1 MTGSS
6 GSPFFFVR
14 RHAEP
19 HKPANF
25 RLHLWR
31 PGLGKIIISRDGVV
45 EQEIPLS
52 RERMSIGR
60 RSRNDIVLSHAA
72 VSGEHAVITTILDES
87 FLEDL
92 RSTNGTFVNG
102 QRVGKHFLQ
111 HQDIIKIAKY
121 KIEYLAD
128 GVRPVPAPVGEGAAV
143 PATPPQRPAAAL
155 APAPAPAPAPV
166 PAGPPAAAL
175 GRIEVLNGANAGK
188 QLALTKPLTTLGR
201 PGVQVIV
208 ISRAS
213 DGYSVVQAD
222 GDAIATLN
230 GAPLGKQ
237 PLRLKNADVLDLSGT
252 QMAFKQD

>member
-1 MTGSS
+1 M
-6 GSPFFFVR
+6 
-14 RHAEP
+14 
-19 HKPANF
+19 
-25 RLHLWR
+25 
-31 PGLGKIIISRDGVV
+31 GKIIISRDGVV

-60 RSRNDIVLSHAA
+60 RSRNDVVLSHPA

-111 HQDIIKIAKY
+111 HQDTIKIAKY

-128 GVRPVPAPVGEGAAV
+128 GVRPAPPPMGESVTIPVA
-143 PATPPQRPAAAL
+143 PPHRPAAA
-155 APAPAPAPAPV
+155 AAAASASTPAAAPV
-166 PAGPPAAAL
+166 PAASPPASPAAVL

-208 ISRAS
+208 ISRAV

-230 GAPLGKQ
+230 GAALGKQ
-237 PLRLKNADVLDLSGT
+237 PQRLKTGDVLDLSGT
-252 QMAFKQD
+252 QMAFKQDFA

>member
-1 MTGSS
+1 M
-6 GSPFFFVR
+6 
-14 RHAEP
+14 
-19 HKPANF
+19 
-25 RLHLWR
+25 
-31 PGLGKIIISRDGVV
+31 GKIIISRDGVV

-52 RERMSIGR
+52 RERMTIGR
-60 RSRNDIVLSHAA
+60 RSRNDIVLSHPA

-111 HQDIIKIAKY
+111 HQDMIKIAKY
-121 KIEYLAD
+121 RIEYLAD
-128 GVRPVPAPVGEGAAV
+128 GVRPVPVPMGESATIPV
-143 PATPPQRPAAAL
+143 P
-155 APAPAPAPAPV
+155 PAPRPGPAPTRVAAPV
-166 PAGPPAAAL
+166 PAAAPATPAPVL

-208 ISRAS
+208 ISRAP
-213 DGYSVVQAD
+213 DGYSVVQSE

-230 GAPLGKQ
+230 GAALGKQ
-237 PLRLKNADVLDLSGT
+237 PQRLKDGDVLDLSGT
-252 QMAFKQD
+252 QMSFKQDFA

>member
-1 MTGSS
+1 M
-6 GSPFFFVR
+6 
-14 RHAEP
+14 
-19 HKPANF
+19 
-25 RLHLWR
+25 
-31 PGLGKIIISRDGVV
+31 GKIIISRDGVV

-52 RERMSIGR
+52 RERMTIGR
-60 RSRNDIVLSHAA
+60 RSRNDIVLSHPA

-111 HQDIIKIAKY
+111 HQDMIKIAKY
-121 KIEYLAD
+121 RIEYLAD
-128 GVRPVPAPVGEGAAV
+128 GVRPVPAPTGES
-143 PATPPQRPAAAL
+143 ATIPLP
-155 APAPAPAPAPV
+155 PAPRPGPAPTRVAAPV
-166 PAGPPAAAL
+166 PAAAPATPAPVL

-208 ISRAS
+208 ISRAP
-213 DGYSVVQAD
+213 DGYSVVQSE

-237 PLRLKNADVLDLSGT
+237 PQRLKDGDVLDLSGT
-252 QMAFKQD
+252 QMAFKQDFA

>member
-1 MTGSS
+1 
-6 GSPFFFVR
+6 
-14 RHAEP
+14 
-19 HKPANF
+19 
-25 RLHLWR
+25 
-31 PGLGKIIISRDGVV
+31 LGKIIISRDGVV
-45 EQEIPLS
+45 EQEVPLS

-60 RSRNDIVLSHAA
+60 RSRNDIVLSHPA

-111 HQDIIKIAKY
+111 HKDTIKIAKY

-128 GVRPVPAPVGEGAAV
+128 GVRPVPAPMGES
-143 PATPPQRPAAAL
+143 ATIPVAPPQRPASVSAAAPASAS
-155 APAPAPAPAPV
+155 APAPAASPAPV
-166 PAGPPAAAL
+166 L

-208 ISRAS
+208 ISRAA
-213 DGYSVVQAD
+213 DAYSVVQAD

-237 PLRLKNADVLDLSGT
+237 PQRLKTGDVLDLSGT

>member
-1 MTGSS
+1 M
-6 GSPFFFVR
+6 
-14 RHAEP
+14 
-19 HKPANF
+19 
-25 RLHLWR
+25 
-31 PGLGKIIISRDGVV
+31 GKIIISRDGVV
-45 EQEIPLS
+45 EQEVPLS

-60 RSRNDIVLSHAA
+60 RSRNDIVLSHPA

-111 HQDIIKIAKY
+111 HQDTIKIAKY

-128 GVRPVPAPVGEGAAV
+128 GVRPAPAPMGES
-143 PATPPQRPAAAL
+143 ATIPVAPPHRPASASAAAPAS
-155 APAPAPAPAPV
+155 APAPAPAAS
-166 PAGPPAAAL
+166 PAAVL

-201 PGVQVIV
+201 PGLQVIV
-208 ISRAS
+208 ISRAA

-230 GAPLGKQ
+230 GTSLGKQ
-237 PLRLKNADVLDLSGT
+237 PQRLKTGDVLDLSGT

>member
-1 MTGSS
+1 
-6 GSPFFFVR
+6 
-14 RHAEP
+14 
-19 HKPANF
+19 
-25 RLHLWR
+25 
-31 PGLGKIIISRDGVV
+31 LGKIIISRDGVV
-45 EQEIPLS
+45 EQEVPLS

-60 RSRNDIVLSHAA
+60 RSRNDIVLSHPA

-111 HQDIIKIAKY
+111 HQDTIKIARY
-121 KIEYLAD
+121 RIEYLAD
-128 GVRPVPAPVGEGAAV
+128 GVRPVPAPMGESVTIPVA
-143 PATPPQRPAAAL
+143 PPYRPGSAPAAANASTPAAAA
-155 APAPAPAPAPV
+155 APAALSAAL
-166 PAGPPAAAL
+166 PPAAL

-208 ISRAS
+208 VSRAA

-230 GAPLGKQ
+230 GAALGRQ
-237 PLRLKNADVLDLSGT
+237 PQRLQNGDVLDLSGT
-252 QMAFKQD
+252 QMAFKQDLA